1 MTNAYPI
8 RKSPRANWFEYNEA
22 CYFITICTKNMR
34 HFFGEISDNC
44 MYLSPIGSF
53 LSEELSSPHRHHDHI
68 DIPLFVV
75 MPNHI
80 HAIITVGTR
89 RAASAR
95 DLPPAAADMAR
106 QSAGS
111 SADMARH
118 VPTLLGSYIA
128 SLKSAVTRYAHMNN
142 IPFAWQPRYH
152 DHIIRGID
160 DLNNIGDYIENNVAR
175 WSYDRFN
182 Q

>member
-1 MTNAYPI
+1 
-8 RKSPRANWFEYNEA
+8 
-22 CYFITICTKNMR
+22 MR
-34 HFFGEISDNC
+34 HFFGEISDNG

-111 SADMARH
+111 SAVMARH

-160 DLNNIGDYIENNVAR
+160 DLNNIGDYIENNVAH